1 LLSKGF
7 RLINTVLGK
16 VFGTTNEREIKRLRP
31 RVAAINALE
40 PQMQQL
46 TDEQLRAKTDEF
58 RQKIQDRVAQIPD
71 EPDADLDR
79 QKEIDKQR
87 LEATNQV
94 LDEIL
99 EEAFAV
105 AREAGRRVLG
115 MRHFDVQL
123 IGGMVLHKGTISEM
137 KTGEGKTLV
146 ATLPVYLNAL
156 SGRGVH
162 VVTVNDYLAKRD
174 SEWMGQLYRFLGL
187 TVGVIVHDLDDQE
200 RRDAYGAD
208 VTYGT
213 NNEFGF
219 DYLRDNM
226 KFDLRECVQRG
237 HNFAIVDEVD
247 SILIDEARTPL
258 IISGASEESTDKYAR
273 VNRIIPRLIKGE
285 ELSQN
290 EVRQLLDKGK
300 VPPEQEDF
308 LIRELNEIGSDT
320 QRSILTGD
328 YSVDEK
334 HRNITVTD
342 KGWEHVEQL
351 LGIGNIADPENWA
364 LKHHVETAIKAHALY
379 HRDVEYVVK
388 DGEVIIVDEFTGRL
402 MPGRRWSDGLH
413 QAVEAKEGVKVERE
427 NQTLATITFQNY
439 FRMYKKLAGMTGTA
453 ETEAAEF
460 QKIYKLDVTVI
471 PTNKPLLRVEN
482 PDLVYRTEKEKYF
495 ASADEIAKLNEK
507 GQPVLVGTTSIEKSE
522 RLSDL
527 LKKKGIKHVVLNAKY
542 HEKEAEIV
550 AQAGRRGAVTIATNM
565 AGRGTDIL
573 LGGNPEFTAKQEC
586 VKKGTAQP
594 LKAAQGQIQTNVDS
608 SKNTVWYYAG
618 NEYVVPT
625 EQWHEVFNRHKSQ
638 TDGDHGAVI
647 EAGGLFILGTERHE
661 ARRID
666 NQLRGRAGRQGD
678 PGASRFY
685 LSLEDDL
692 MRIFAKEWVSG
703 LLQKLGMEEG
713 VPIESRLISRR
724 IQKAQETVEAQ
735 HFESRKHLLEYDDVM
750 NKQREA
756 VYGLRR
762 RLLEG
767 VDQKDLILEDYVA
780 AILSD
785 LLEQNAP
792 VKAHPADW
800 NIKGLKDAVFT
811 RFGVDILAE
820 GVTPETLNR
829 QELGDAVFDKLKQ
842 RYDAKEKNIGAD
854 AMRYH
859 ERMIMLSVLD
869 QLWKDHLLNMDHLKE
884 GIGLRGYGQKDPLVE
899 YKRES
904 FDMFEQM
911 MQKFQEDTVR
921 YLYLMQVIS
930 RREMGDMGGAADI
943 GGEPQ
948 DGGQGGPAGTPVLGS
963 GNGGD
968 GNGHRPPKGVTTS
981 VDDLE
986 ESFQRR
992 KRRELEQARMA
1003 GAGDQQVQQVVRS
1016 GAKVGR
1022 NDPCPCGSG
1031 KKYKK
1036 CCGAN
1041 G

>member
-1 LLSKGF
+1 M
-7 RLINTVLGK
+7 INTVLGK
-16 VFGTTNEREIKRLRP
+16 VFGTKNEREIKRLMP

-58 RQKIQDRVAQIPD
+58 RKKIQERVARIAD

-79 QKEIDKQR
+79 QKEIDKER
-87 LEATNQV
+87 LEATNEV

-105 AREAGRRVLG
+105 AREAGRRVLN

-200 RRDAYGAD
+200 RRDAYAAD

-290 EVRQLLDKGK
+290 EARELLEKGK
-300 VPPEQEDF
+300 VPPEQEEI

-320 QRSILTGD
+320 QRNILTGD

-342 KGWEHVEQL
+342 QGWEHVEQL

-453 ETEAAEF
+453 ETEATEF
-460 QKIYKLDVTVI
+460 GKIYNLDVIVI

-495 ASADEIAKLNEK
+495 ASADEIAKLNER

-625 EQWHEVFNRHKSQ
+625 EQWHEVLNRHKSQ
-638 TDGDHGAVI
+638 TDADHEAVI
-647 EAGGLFILGTERHE
+647 NAGGLFILGTERHE

-703 LLQKLGMEEG
+703 LLQKLGMKENE
-713 VPIESRLISRR
+713 PIESRLISRR
-724 IQKAQETVEAQ
+724 IEKAQEAVEAQ

-785 LLEQNAP
+785 LLEQHAP

-800 NIKGLKDAVFT
+800 DIKGLKDSIFT

-820 GVTPETLNR
+820 GVKPETLNR

-842 RYDAKEKNIGAD
+842 RYDAKEKLIGGD

-904 FDMFEQM
+904 FDMFEGM

-930 RREMGDMGGAADI
+930 RREMGDMGGSADI
-943 GGEPQ
+943 AGGPQ
-948 DGGQGGPAGTPVLGS
+948 DGGQGGPAGTPVIDS
-963 GNGGD
+963 GRGGD
-968 GNGHRPPKGVTTS
+968 GNGHRPPRGVTTS

-1041 G
+1041 A